1 MLRRVARPLFFIGC
15 VFIVFGLGR
24 IHSSRES
31 YDLTNSFRFA
41 WTITYAV
48 LLLVAAYGAG
58 LPDLVRTRRQAV
70 ASAVAAPVAAALA
83 ISAIQLVTG
92 DELLPRFVV
101 FGSAVLMVP
110 WALLCAALAHGGRL
124 RAELRDR
131 VVVVSVPTEAV
142 VLRDELAGHPEK
154 PAVLLNHLAPAEARS
169 QDVRSKPVTER
180 VVNSGANVLVLD
192 RVALADP
199 SIVGQVAALHESG
212 IRVRT
217 LSLFYEEWLGKLP
230 MSELER
236 ESLLFDIREVHGA
249 RYLRVKRVLD
259 LMAGLVG
266 LAVLIVATPFVLLG
280 NLFGNRGSLMYRQP
294 RVGKNGHVFTILK
307 FRTMRAGEGLGNDWT
322 ATNDPRVTP
331 FGGFLRKTHL
341 DELPQMINV
350 LRGDLSIVGPRPEQ
364 PRYVE
369 ELVKKLPFYN
379 LRHLVRPGLTGW
391 AQVKYGYAGDET
403 DALEKLQ
410 YEFWYLRNQGLRLDA
425 RIVGRTIRSV
435 IGTQGGGR

>member
-1 MLRRVARPLFFIGC
+1 MLRRVARPVFFLGC
-15 VFIVFGLGR
+15 VAIVFGLGR

-41 WTITYAV
+41 WEITYAV
-48 LLLVAAYGAG
+48 LLLAAAYGAG
-58 LPDLVRTRRQAV
+58 LPDLVRTRRQAL
-70 ASAVAAPVAAALA
+70 ASAIAAPLSAALA

-110 WALLCAALAHGGRL
+110 WALICAALAHGGRL

-131 VVVVSVPTEAV
+131 VVLVSIPAEAAA
-142 VLRDELAGHPEK
+142 LRDELAGDPER
-154 PAVLLNHLAPAEARS
+154 PAVLLDHLAPIEARS
-169 QDVRSKPVTER
+169 TDIRSKPVTER
-180 VVNSGANVLVLD
+180 VVQTGANVVVLD
-192 RVALADP
+192 RVALADS
-199 SIVGQVAALHESG
+199 SIVSQVAALHESG

-230 MSELER
+230 VSELER

-259 LMAGLVG
+259 VLAGLIG
-266 LAVLIVATPFVLLG
+266 LVALVVAVPFVVVG
-280 NLFGNRGSLMYRQP
+280 NCFGNRGALMYRQD
-294 RVGKNGHVFTILK
+294 RVGKGGHTFTILK
-307 FRTMRAGEGLGNDWT
+307 FRTMRAGEGLANDWT
-322 ATNDPRVTP
+322 ATNDPRVTR
-331 FGGFLRKTHL
+331 FGRFLRKTHV

-435 IGTQGGGR
+435 VGTQGAGR

>member
-1 MLRRVARPLFFIGC
+1 
-15 VFIVFGLGR
+15 
-24 IHSSRES
+24 
-31 YDLTNSFRFA
+31 
-41 WTITYAV
+41 V
-48 LLLVAAYGAG
+48 L
-58 LPDLVRTRRQAV
+58 
-70 ASAVAAPVAAALA
+70 
-83 ISAIQLVTG
+83 
-92 DELLPRFVV
+92 
-101 FGSAVLMVP
+101 
-110 WALLCAALAHGGRL
+110 
-124 RAELRDR
+124 
-131 VVVVSVPTEAV
+131 VSVPAEAV
-142 VLRDELAGHPEK
+142 ALRDELAGHPER
-154 PAVLLNHLAPAEARS
+154 PFALLNHLEPAMAAS
-169 QDVRSKPVTER
+169 TGTKSKPVTEL
-180 VVNSGANVLVLD
+180 VVATGANVVVLD

-259 LMAGLVG
+259 ILASLTG
-266 LAVLIVATPFVLLG
+266 LAVLIVVTPFVLLG
-280 NLFGNRGSLMYRQP
+280 NVFGNRGSLVYRQQ
-294 RVGKNGHVFTILK
+294 RVGKNGRTFTILK
-307 FRTMRAGEGLGNDWT
+307 FRTMRDGEGLGNDWT
-322 ATNDPRVTP
+322 ATDDPRVTP
-331 FGGFLRKTHL
+331 FGRFLRRTHL
-341 DELPQMINV
+341 DELPQVINV
-350 LRGDLSIVGPRPEQ
+350 LRGDLSVVGPRPEQ

-425 RIVGRTIRSV
+425 RIVGRTVRSV